1 MSKLCCRLTLGLFL
15 ICVGCGASDRS
26 ERSSPVLPL
35 LDVGDRA
42 HEAATEAK
50 PESESERTPYD
61 LPQLP
66 GVPDTEL

>member
-1 MSKLCCRLTLGLFL
+1 MSELCRLTLALFL
-15 ICVGCGASDRS
+15 ISVGCGASDRS

-42 HEAATEAK
+42 HEAAAEAK
-50 PESESERTPYD
+50 SESERTPYD
-61 LPQLP
+61 LPQLS